1 MTWRETRARIREDR
15 ERLCAYL
22 DADGGGRTVPLWMT
36 PSFQAVVLQ
45 RLSHHFYSGGN
56 RLLGRFFWH
65 MNLMLTGA
73 DISMICDIGGG
84 FLLPVPIAIVL
95 VTGRIGRNCTV
106 WPQSGIGGG
115 MRASADIGGGPG
127 LPVLGDGV
135 ELGWGAFIMG
145 PVRVGNGAR
154 IGALSIVVRDVPDGG
169 EVMPGERQMPR
180 GS

>member
-15 ERLCAYL
+15 ERLRAYL

-73 DISMICDIGGG
+73 DGTAPSGLRVESGEECVRARTSAADPGYRCWETGSSWVGGPSSWVRFAWG
-84 FLLPVPIAIVL
+84 
-95 VTGRIGRNCTV
+95 TGRG
-106 WPQSGIGGG
+106 
-115 MRASADIGGGPG
+115 SAP
-127 LPVLGDGV
+127 
-135 ELGWGAFIMG
+135 
-145 PVRVGNGAR
+145 
-154 IGALSIVVRDVPDGG
+154 
-169 EVMPGERQMPR
+169 
-180 GS
+180 

>member
-15 ERLCAYL
+15 ERLRAYL

-45 RLSHHFYSGGN
+45 RLSHHFYPGGN
-56 RLLGRFFWH
+56 RLLGRFFWP
-65 MNLMLTGA
+65 MNLMLTGG
-73 DISMICDIGGG
+73 DISMIC
-84 FLLPVPIAIVL
+84 
-95 VTGRIGRNCTV
+95 
-106 WPQSGIGGG
+106 
-115 MRASADIGGGPG
+115 DIGGGPG

-145 PVRVGNGAR
+145 PIRVGNGAR